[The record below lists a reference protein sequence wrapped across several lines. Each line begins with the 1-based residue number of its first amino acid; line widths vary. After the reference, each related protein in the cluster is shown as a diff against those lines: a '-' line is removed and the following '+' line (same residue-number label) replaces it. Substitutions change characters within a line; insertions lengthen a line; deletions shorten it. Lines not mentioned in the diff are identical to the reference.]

1 MEKNTISLL
10 DIKQACN
17 FLCIKQS
24 RIRTAI
30 LKREIPFIKIGRLI
44 RFDPKD
50 LTIWLESLKSNQN
63 SKKY

>member
-1 MEKNTISLL
+1 MEKSCPPLL
-10 DIKQACN
+10 DIKQACI

-44 RFDPKD
+44 RFDPIE
-50 LTIWLESLKSNQN
+50 LQAWINQLK
-63 SKKY
+63 K